1 MTRTRC
7 WTKRRHLRHHQK
19 EEALADDRKRETE
32 LETRI
37 PLPGLLSTRKT
48 PGKTLSI
55 FEPQFFYLQNNRV
68 RLK

>member
-7 WTKRRHLRHHQK
+7 RTKRRYHRHHQK
-19 EEALADDRKRETE
+19 EDALADGRKSKTD

-48 PGKTLSI
+48 PGKSLSI